1 MKQPSSDVTVA
12 TLYTDRGEDPDPD
25 QERVMGELRVEQQN
39 DLILPELGLAGPGPG
54 LLYSPALPTLLLQC
68 SSQEGPL
75 GGAWGA
81 GL

>member
-39 DLILPELGLAGPGPG
+39 DLSLPGLGLAG
-54 LLYSPALPTLLLQC
+54 
-68 SSQEGPL
+68 
-75 GGAWGA
+75 AWYTG
-81 GL
+81 